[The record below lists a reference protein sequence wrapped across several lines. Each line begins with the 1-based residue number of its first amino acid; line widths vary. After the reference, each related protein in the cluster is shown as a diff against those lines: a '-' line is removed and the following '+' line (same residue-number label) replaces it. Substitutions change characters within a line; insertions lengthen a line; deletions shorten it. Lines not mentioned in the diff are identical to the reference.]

1 MGLILYYHICIILTI
16 CFTNIFI
23 SVTINIVNKLNII
36 NVIHLIN
43 SLIIKLHNYRRLG
56 NMHSIQKEI
65 EHYINWC
72 NKHNLKVNNAYSL
85 QNYFNVIGGVSKC

>member
-1 MGLILYYHICIILTI
+1 
-16 CFTNIFI
+16 
-23 SVTINIVNKLNII
+23 
-36 NVIHLIN
+36 
-43 SLIIKLHNYRRLG
+43 
-56 NMHSIQKEI
+56 MHSIQKEI